1 MASETGSLV
10 VFKTCLDLT
19 EAHIVRGVLETNDIE
34 CFLIDEHLNSVA
46 YHLTQALGGVR
57 VMVHADDI
65 EQCHHIMAAQQKLSE
80 AENITPTMYEKRPF
94 FRNMALVLF
103 GLFSGAP
110 LFYPRKAKK

>member
-1 MASETGSLV
+1 MTSETASLI

-19 EAHIVRGVLETNDIE
+19 EAHIIRGILETNDIE
-34 CFLIDEHLNSVA
+34 CFLMDEHHNSIA

-57 VMVHADDI
+57 VMVRADDV
-65 EQCHHIMAAQQKLSE
+65 EQCHHIMAAQQTLSE
-80 AENITPTMYEKRPF
+80 VEDITPTTYEKRPF

-110 LFYPRKAKK
+110 LFYPRKAKR